1 MTSQKKIE
9 FEFTK
14 TSLRKRR
21 TLDANSKTC
30 SGCRICEL
38 ICSLTHEKE
47 INSAKSRISIRSNPF
62 KGSHVPQIC
71 RHCSDVPCMQV
82 CEVSAIQ
89 IREKDGTVFIEDQV
103 CSGCRACEKECPFG
117 AITIRFGPT
126 EGIQVRSLWGISPM
140 CQMVPNSLSGG
151 YGVWRIGCQRLPHL
165 AGWVDCSE

>member
-14 TSLRKRR
+14 TTLRKRR

-38 ICSLTHEKE
+38 ICSLTHGKE
-47 INSAKSRISIRSNPF
+47 INPGKSRISIRSNPF

-71 RHCSDVPCMQV
+71 RHCSDVPCMQA

-89 IREKDGTVFIEDQV
+89 ILEKDGTVFIKDEV
-103 CSGCRACEKECPFG
+103 CTGCRSCEKECPFG
-117 AITIRFGPT
+117 AIKFDSARRKAFKCDLCNGDPQCVRWCPTHSLGVTEFG
-126 EGIQVRSLWGISPM
+126 G
-140 CQMVPNSLSGG
+140 
-151 YGVWRIGCQRLPHL
+151 
-165 AGWVDCSE
+165 